1 MGGRAG
7 ADELCDEEEQIDGEV
22 SSVDP
27 CGGCGG
33 GAVEEAGRARI
44 MGISDTGRFLIGKV
58 EWRRRRL
65 FGKKK

>member
-33 GAVEEAGRARI
+33 GAVEEAGRAASWVSAIR
-44 MGISDTGRFLIGKV
+44 DDF
-58 EWRRRRL
+58 
-65 FGKKK
+65 